1 MVNLQCEHL
10 TCNKISA
17 NTLILNSA
25 PCTNAQDLPKAV
37 FYNVGQGD
45 MSLFISK
52 TGVVLLTD
60 CNLNAYSLKKF
71 SSNIKESFEYKISQ
85 ELKKHNLHHI
95 SCFVITHNHLDH
107 YRGCNKLLE
116 RLNAKFSIVVDNILV
131 PNSLYC
137 HYCKTKNQNLK
148 VNDIVNFISKYNS
161 KVKVIEGSIKVKI
174 KNSNDVL
181 IYCYSPSFIDQ
192 IHYSKIDKNYNS
204 IVTYIIEENC
214 LYIFTGDAIVNKQK
228 EYITDLFNNKLLKLP
243 QNSIKID
250 KLVLKVS
257 HHGSYTGTDDV
268 LIKAIENYV
277 NLING
282 DDEQNDNSKYL
293 EISFI
298 SCGNQYGLP
307 DENAV
312 NCLIH
317 STFDNHAS
325 DSKNSR
331 NRNNELKKTTK
342 LHNSTP
348 KLLNLTPDSYK
359 IKKTEKLK

>member
-1 MVNLQCEHL
+1 MVNLQCNHF
-10 TCNKISA
+10 TCTNISA

-25 PCTNAQDLPKAV
+25 PCSNAQDLPKAV

-60 CNLNAYSLKKF
+60 CNLTDYSLKKF
-71 SSNIKESFEYKISQ
+71 DSNIKDSFEYKIFQ
-85 ELKKHNLHHI
+85 ELEKHNLHHI

-107 YRGCNKLLE
+107 YRGCIQLLE
-116 RLNAKFSIVVDNILV
+116 RLNTKFSIEVDNILV
-131 PNSLYC
+131 PTSLYC
-137 HYCKTKNQNLK
+137 HYCQTKNQKFK
-148 VNDIVNFISKYNS
+148 VNDIVKFISKYNS
-161 KVKVIEGSIKVKI
+161 KVKVIEGSIKVKTQ
-174 KNSNDVL
+174 NSNDVL

-228 EYITDLFNNKLLKLP
+228 EYITDLFNNKSLKLP
-243 QNSIKID
+243 QNSNKID
-250 KLVLKVS
+250 KVVLKVS

-277 NLING
+277 NIING

-307 DENAV
+307 DKITV
-312 NCLIH
+312 NCLIN

-325 DSKNSR
+325 DCKNSH
-331 NRNNELKKTTK
+331 NRNNDLKKIAK
-342 LHNSTP
+342 HSNITP
-348 KLLNLTPDSYK
+348 KLLKITPDSYK
-359 IKKTEKLK
+359 I